1 VPEYAVGRRVTRYE
15 TAVVRAGSR
24 EEAVALARR
33 EGQFGG
39 AFEEAEY
46 DVLEATAAD
55 VVDLDGRR
63 GRLGVPTD
71 R

>member
-1 VPEYAVGRRVTRYE
+1 MTEYVVGRRVTRYE

-24 EEAVALARR
+24 GEAVALARR
-33 EGQFGG
+33 EGRFGG

-46 DVLEATAAD
+46 DVLEANPG
-55 VVDLDGRR
+55 GRR
-63 GRLGVPTD
+63 GARRGRV